1 MDITVPLCLGA
12 LLLIGVSLVVGFLIS
27 SFASGWTD
35 GEEDEEEAGEAGS
48 QEEGINM
55 LRGKNGKVF
64 EKLIDVAQ
72 KTLREAE
79 QTKKELEDLPEIG
92 DVPEFREVL
101 AKSTKGLRRALDLP
115 AGAEM
120 QFQVVQ
126 WLSTTSEAMIK
137 AEEIKLRASLAKEKA
152 GQLAALG
159 PIEVRYGLLS
169 VVATLKEVEEL
180 QPKIGYDMEPFKL
193 AAQNFSKRIVALQM
207 HKQFAGQLGID
218 LPDGFME
225 PLTGLESLGPVE
237 WDPSRTLGIVDDSW
251 DDDDV
256 PDADN
261 REEHESDPDEDVV
274 EGSFS
279 DKDIGT

>member
-1 MDITVPLCLGA
+1 
-12 LLLIGVSLVVGFLIS
+12 
-27 SFASGWTD
+27 
-35 GEEDEEEAGEAGS
+35 
-48 QEEGINM
+48 
-55 LRGKNGKVF
+55 
-64 EKLIDVAQ
+64 
-72 KTLREAE
+72 
-79 QTKKELEDLPEIG
+79 
-92 DVPEFREVL
+92 
-101 AKSTKGLRRALDLP
+101 
-115 AGAEM
+115 M